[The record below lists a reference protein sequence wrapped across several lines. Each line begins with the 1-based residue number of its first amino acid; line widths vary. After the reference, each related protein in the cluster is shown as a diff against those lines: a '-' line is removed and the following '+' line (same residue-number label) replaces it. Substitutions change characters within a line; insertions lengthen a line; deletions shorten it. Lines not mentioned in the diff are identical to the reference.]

1 MNEDRNSY
9 LALIE
14 GVINRLASTS
24 AAFKGISITLFAGVL
39 AVVFSLDGGGRSLI
53 LAMTCIG
60 LMLCA
65 GFDCW
70 YFSMEIRY
78 RKLYTMV
85 LDGTHP
91 IDFDMRNDKSIIVK
105 PIEVLKSKAVWP
117 FYGVIVGI
125 YVVLLVCSIVG
136 VL

>member
-1 MNEDRNSY
+1 
-9 LALIE
+9 
-14 GVINRLASTS
+14 
-24 AAFKGISITLFAGVL
+24 
-39 AVVFSLDGGGRSLI
+39 
-53 LAMTCIG
+53 
-60 LMLCA
+60 
-65 GFDCW
+65 
-70 YFSMEIRY
+70 MEIRY

-117 FYGVIVGI
+117 FYGVVVGI